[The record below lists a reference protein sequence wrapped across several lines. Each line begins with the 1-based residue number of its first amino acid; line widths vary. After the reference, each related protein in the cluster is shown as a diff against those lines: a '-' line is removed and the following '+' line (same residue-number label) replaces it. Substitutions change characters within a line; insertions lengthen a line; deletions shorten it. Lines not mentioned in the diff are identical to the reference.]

1 MKNIIKMSIIAV
13 VISGL
18 AQAQDM
24 KRYEVKS
31 AKIEYDIKGSGNM
44 MGGMVK
50 IKSVGKKRLIFD
62 NYGLK
67 ELNEESK
74 VTKNTTMGTTKVD
87 KVHVLNYMNGA
98 IVYGVDFKHKR
109 INRMENPMSGLAGL
123 LGGKNA
129 TKTGEEMLKKMG
141 GKKIGTDKVA
151 GQSCDIW
158 KLSAA
163 TQCIYKGVVLRVET
177 DIMGLKTLEV
187 ATKAEFDLTLKKDAF
202 KLPDYSIYGTQSPK
216 ALDKSK
222 LEAMDKKANAK
233 AKGESKEAEKGLE
246 AMGKGFEAAV
256 KAGYDPKSGKEM
268 TPAQEKAMR
277 KGMMNAMGGEDVM
290 LKEMKNEILA
300 DIKEIPKAKKCFQNA
315 DTLKEANACERI
327 FDAEEPEIHTKW
339 NSKIK
344 ADLLKEIDGASGI
357 EKCVKEAKTMD
368 DMQACFPKDKR

>member
-1 MKNIIKMSIIAV
+1 MKNIIKMSIVVV

-18 AQAQDM
+18 AQAQEM
-24 KRYEVKS
+24 KKYEVKS
-31 AKIEYDIKGSGNM
+31 AKIEYEIKGSGNM

-50 IKSVGKKRLIFD
+50 IKSVGKKRLVFD

-67 ELNEESK
+67 ELNEENK

-98 IVYGVDFKHKR
+98 IVYGVDFKQKR
-109 INRMENPMSGLAGL
+109 INRMENPMSGLASL
-123 LGGKNA
+123 FGGKSA

-151 GQSCDIW
+151 GQTCDIW
-158 KLSAA
+158 KLSGV
-163 TQCIYKGVVLRVET
+163 TQCIYKGIPLKIESN
-177 DIMGLKTLEV
+177 IMGLKSVEV

-216 ALDKSK
+216 PLDKSK

-233 AKGESKEAEKGLE
+233 IKGESKEAKKGLE

-256 KAGYDPKSGKEM
+256 KAGYDLKSGKEM
-268 TPAQEKAMR
+268 TPAQEAAMR
-277 KGMMNAMGGEDVM
+277 KGMMSAMGGEDVM
-290 LKEMKNEILA
+290 LKEMKNEILE

-327 FDAEEPEIHTKW
+327 FDAEEPEIHSKW

-344 ADLLKEIDGASGI
+344 ADLLKEIDGASVI
-357 EKCVKEAKTMD
+357 ESCVKNAKTMD
-368 DMQACFPKDKR
+368 EFGTCFPKDR